1 MNSGRIPS
9 QDLSPDG
16 GSGLYAKRRR
26 IQIKDVKGHYQRL
39 RDTSVRLVVALYL
52 VLPWLTWNGR
62 QAVLFDLPERR
73 FHVFGITFWPQD
85 FLFLAWA
92 LIIAAL
98 GLFFVT
104 VFAGRV
110 YCGYVCPQT
119 AWTRLFMAIEQRCE
133 GDRHQRLKWDRA
145 PWGAEKLLR
154 RGLKHVLW
162 LALALATGVTFVGY
176 FTPIREL
183 LPALV
188 SGQVGGWTLFWSG
201 FFTVATYGN
210 AGFMREQVCLYMC
223 PYARFQSVMFD
234 RDTLVVSYD
243 RARGEPRRRGAR
255 KSSRQ

>member
-62 QAVLFDLPERR
+62 QAILFDLPERR
-73 FHVFGITFWPQD
+73 FHIFGVTFWPQD

-154 RGLKHVLW
+154 RGL
-162 LALALATGVTFVGY
+162 
-176 FTPIREL
+176 
-183 LPALV
+183 
-188 SGQVGGWTLFWSG
+188 
-201 FFTVATYGN
+201 
-210 AGFMREQVCLYMC
+210 
-223 PYARFQSVMFD
+223 
-234 RDTLVVSYD
+234 
-243 RARGEPRRRGAR
+243 
-255 KSSRQ
+255 